1 MARAQDVFET
11 DGRLIRPEW
20 QLRAPER
27 SATDAQSA
35 PVVDPELPL
44 DLRKTGHLGCSMT
57 LVSAVIFPVTQ
68 RPRAGCERGA
78 DVQVAGGKRL
88 TMHPVLIGE
97 LVVASIRCN
106 CAL

>member
-1 MARAQDVFET
+1 LR
-11 DGRLIRPEW
+11 GGISKGGIRQAAVPT
-20 QLRAPER
+20 AAER
-27 SATDAQSA
+27 GSSFSFSGWRTGAI
-35 PVVDPELPL
+35 DPELPL

-97 LVVASIRCN
+97 LIVASIRCN